1 MLALSFKVSLIERSI
16 SLSFRAMFAK
26 AFKYTQPEVIVNPYN
41 APVKIATEARYEI
54 GFHFKATATAAMP
67 KF

>member
-16 SLSFRAMFAK
+16 SLSLRAMFAK
-26 AFKYTQPEVIVNPYN
+26 AFKYTQPEVIVNPYYVL
-41 APVKIATEARYEI
+41 VKISTYAIYDI